1 MLEFSNKTM
10 IAMFV
15 PAPTAMPPTPEWIKI
30 LVTAL
35 LSFITG
41 IALDPLRNSIARRLT
56 SKRAL
61 KVLHFELARIYEI
74 CSEIPHIPA
83 ETIRLMFSRIVL
95 EHYDYYYSQ
104 HREAFYLIPRHD
116 SLSGLFGEIKLCL
129 NDVVQAKSDP
139 HQSARDII
147 EAIEARIKGGVVDK
161 NKFDHAM
168 STMQESSQPVREAL
182 GDNIRKA
189 VAERRYSDK

>member
-1 MLEFSNKTM
+1 M
-10 IAMFV
+10 IAIFIF
-15 PAPTAMPPTPEWIKI
+15 APTSMPPTPEWIKI

-35 LSFITG
+35 LSFIAG

-56 SKRAL
+56 AKRAM
-61 KVLHFELARIYEI
+61 KVLYFELARIYEV
-74 CSEIPHIPA
+74 CGEARYIPA

-95 EHYDYYYSQ
+95 EHYDYYYAQ

-116 SLSGLFGEIKLCL
+116 SLSGLFGEIKLCV

-139 HQSARDII
+139 HQSARDIL

-161 NKFDHAM
+161 IKFDYAM
-168 STMQESSQPVREAL
+168 RTMQKSSQPVREAL
-182 GDNIRKA
+182 GENIRKA
-189 VAERRYSDK
+189 VAENRYSDK